1 MTSVGDL
8 KDTISRIYQKGEHHG
23 QQIAEL
29 NDVAQSIGGS
39 EQPSLASALGLI
51 MAGVAQLRLYAS
63 TRVPEVQQQIAH
75 TRSEVAHSADA
86 LQVAAQAS
94 ENNALTRAA
103 ADAYKPAPEA
113 LDAAHAYLGG
123 CATAAEALAD
133 AITGRVED
141 CMSDHQTAVRDTVGA
156 LETAGGIIS
165 TGNGHMQTFL
175 QAA

>member
-8 KDTISRIYQKGEHHG
+8 KDTISRIYQEGERHG

-29 NDVAQSIGGS
+29 NDVAQRIEAS
-39 EQPSLASALGLI
+39 EPPSLASALGLI

-63 TRVPEVQQQIAH
+63 TRVPEVQQQIASV
-75 TRSEVAHSADA
+75 RSEVAYSANA
-86 LQVAAQAS
+86 LHAAAQES
-94 ENNALTRAA
+94 GSNALTRAA

-113 LDAAHAYLGG
+113 LDAAREYLGG

-141 CMSDHQTAVRDTVGA
+141 CMSDHQTAVRETVGA
-156 LETAGGIIS
+156 LETAGGMIS
-165 TGNGHMQTFL
+165 TGNGNMQTFL